1 MLQLCE
7 FQDWCLDRSEVP
19 RPPNNSL
26 CTQVQV
32 HKFRA
37 LGILSAI
44 RLCAWAAESRL
55 GILVSGY
62 WCIGY
67 IALGISRVHVTVHKS
82 VRGCEFEGSRV
93 CCCCLSVWVKSA
105 KPEYAHKCICAQS
118 WRKLIFTPTYFI
130 QSLLMCVCTGTCV
143 FQLLYL
149 NSLPLT
155 RRLAQSR
162 RHDCVECLMDKL

>member
-19 RPPNNSL
+19 RPPNNLL

-55 GILVSGY
+55 GILVLGY

-67 IALGISRVHVTVHKS
+67 IASDILRVHVTVHKS

-93 CCCCLSVWVKSA
+93 CCCCLSGWSLPSLSTHINASA
-105 KPEYAHKCICAQS
+105 PNPGGS
-118 WRKLIFTPTYFI
+118 WFLFQHILSRVFW
-130 QSLLMCVCTGTCV
+130 CVCAPVRV
-143 FQLLYL
+143 FFNFCILI
-149 NSLPLT
+149 
-155 RRLAQSR
+155 
-162 RHDCVECLMDKL
+162 HCL